1 MSGYHPL
8 MAPRARRVGS
18 TLTFELAGP
27 ATLHLQIAVAA
38 PAEERLEVRQGERR
52 LETHEVRTAGG
63 RIHVVEATEGPLD
76 VSYEATV
83 GADDGRPRPVSE
95 AERIEALR
103 PSRYC
108 PSDELGGFAARQFDL
123 SRAPTD
129 LLSDVVTF
137 VAGHLVYTAGASGPT
152 DTAVDTLLAGAGVC
166 RDYAHLTAT
175 LLRAVDVPARIVAV
189 YAPGLWPM
197 DFHAVVEA
205 EIDGGWR
212 VADST
217 GLASRPALA
226 RIAHGRDAA
235 DTAFVTT
242 FGPARLLDQTI
253 TAVIDGDLPADDG
266 KRLVSLA

>member
-1 MSGYHPL
+1 
-8 MAPRARRVGS
+8 MAQRARRVGS
-18 TLTFELAGP
+18 ILKFELDGP

-38 PAEERLEVRQGERR
+38 PTEERLEVRQGERR
-52 LETHEVRTAGG
+52 LETHEVRTSGG
-63 RIHVVEATEGPLD
+63 RIHVVDAPAGPVD
-76 VSYEATV
+76 VAYEATV
-83 GADDGRPRPVSE
+83 GPDDGEPRPVSE

-108 PSDELGGFAARQFDL
+108 PSDELGGFAARQFDF
-123 SRAPTD
+123 SRTPTE
-129 LLSDVVTF
+129 LLSDVVAF
-137 VAGHLVYTAGASGPT
+137 VGGHLVYTAGASGPT

-175 LLRAVDVPARIVAV
+175 LLRAVDIPARVVAV

-205 EIDGGWR
+205 DIGGGWR
-212 VADST
+212 VVDAT
-217 GLASRPALA
+217 GLSSRPALA

-242 FGPARLLDQTI
+242 FGLVRLLDQSI
-253 TAVIDGDLPADDG
+253 TAVIDGDLPIDDG
-266 KRLVSLA
+266 VSLVSLA